1 MTTTRFA
8 FACVL
13 AACCLFSCNN
23 KKNNAKAEPRS
34 ADVSATMDSTGI
46 LSDELLQISQYCKDF
61 DRSIVQHFTAQPN
74 TISVIKAA
82 KGLKVKVD
90 PSVLEKEDGSPVD
103 GKIDIRVI
111 ELTTAEDLFKSN
123 AATVS
128 NGRLLASGGSYLIEM
143 RCNGK
148 NLRIKTGKTMQVDFP
163 VIDANE
169 MELFYGERN
178 PANEMNWKQAG
189 VNLESKEDDNLFISN
204 RSYDYD
210 YVPTVSFLSKKD
222 LILFRSLHEKVFY
235 YNRKMTL
242 DELVDTINRF
252 SKKVFLDTVYTW
264 PRSLDT
270 LPKGT
275 WIDTAYLM
283 RMYGPPKQ
291 YYLKTYK
298 SLQDEKDRF
307 ARQQA
312 IRDSL
317 RACWKPQSLSGQLQ
331 KYYQPAGIASLGWI
345 NCDRFYQYREQTEVE
360 LELPVTFSNNKIEF
374 FVIFKSFNGLL
385 NYNMEAVQSGNNK
398 LQNLPVGEQVILVGF
413 SKVNGKILHCR
424 EEFTIRKNKP
434 VQPAFKNIALGTLKE
449 MFGKNVRI

>member
-13 AACCLFSCNN
+13 TACCLFSCNN
-23 KKNNAKAEPRS
+23 KKNSGKAETRS
-34 ADVSATMDSTGI
+34 ADVSATTDSTAN
-46 LSDELLQISQYCKDF
+46 LPNDLLQIGEYFKDF
-61 DRSIVQHFTAQPN
+61 DRSIVQQFSVQAN

-103 GKIDIRVI
+103 GKIDIRII
-111 ELTTAEDLFKSN
+111 ELTTADDLFKSN
-123 AATVS
+123 AATIS

-143 RCNGK
+143 GCNGNK
-148 NLRIKTGKTMQVDFP
+148 LRIKNGRTMQVDFP
-163 VIDANE
+163 VIAANE

-178 PANEMNWKQAG
+178 AGNEMNWKRAG
-189 VNLESKEDDNLFISN
+189 VNLQPKEDDGLFVSD

-210 YVPTVSFLSKKD
+210 YVPTVSFLNKND

-235 YNRKMTL
+235 YNRQMTL

-264 PRSLDT
+264 PKSLDT

-275 WIDTAYLM
+275 WIDTAYLV

-298 SLQDEKDRF
+298 SLQDEKDRM

-331 KYYQPAGIASLGWI
+331 KYYQPSGISSLGWI
-345 NCDRFYQYREQTEVE
+345 NCDRFYQYKEQTEVE
-360 LELPVTFSNNKIEF
+360 LDLPVTFSNNKIQF

-385 NYNMEAVQSGNNK
+385 NYNIEAVQPGNNK
-398 LQNLPVGEQVILVGF
+398 LQNLPVGESVILVGF
-413 SKVNGKILHCR
+413 SKVDGKVLHCR

-434 VQPAFKNIALGTLKE
+434 IQPAFKNIEPAALKE